1 MAKGAKEV
9 LVEGGIPNSAITC
22 LYGLNFMKDS
32 LKQFLEYDDS
42 DEELA
47 YYIRMNAEWNEE
59 SFIKMQ
65 QLVRKV
71 MEDYSDEDYYYKPFV
86 YYCVEIIRIIIGTI
100 SHEAFCS
107 GRWPEGFTRESYR
120 DFLDE
125 RIEQLKLIQ
134 KDFIR
139 TL

>member
-1 MAKGAKEV
+1 
-9 LVEGGIPNSAITC
+9 
-22 LYGLNFMKDS
+22 MKDS

-71 MEDYSDEDYYYKPFV
+71 MEDYSDEDYYYKPLCILLHGN
-86 YYCVEIIRIIIGTI
+86 Y
-100 SHEAFCS
+100 
-107 GRWPEGFTRESYR
+107 
-120 DFLDE
+120 
-125 RIEQLKLIQ
+125 
-134 KDFIR
+134 
-139 TL
+139 